1 MTTGLL
7 MVTAAVATALVVVLA
22 IALVRALRHRRRVE
36 ASLAAARDE
45 LSAVHRRLDA
55 LARRVETRT
64 VQDEQE
70 YVITTAGD
78 LALVPTIDRAPVAE
92 GPAEPV
98 SARQFASVAVGESL
112 VTLLSLGHG
121 LRRALSAENRNRIS
135 FEMRREVRRSRKQ
148 RKEDIKQAR
157 RHVRGAGSVAGD
169 AA

>member
-7 MVTAAVATALVVVLA
+7 MATAAVATALVVVLA
-22 IALVRALRHRRRVE
+22 VALVRALRHRRRVE
-36 ASLAAARDE
+36 QSLAAARDE
-45 LSAVHRRLDA
+45 LTSVQRRLDG
-55 LARRVETRT
+55 LARRVETRA

-78 LALVPTIDRAPVAE
+78 LEVAPTPDRAPAQSL
-92 GPAEPV
+92 PEPL
-98 SARQFASVAVGESL
+98 SARQFASVAMGESL

-121 LRRALSAENRNRIS
+121 LRRALSAENRNRIG

-157 RHVRGAGSVAGD
+157 RHLRGAGGVAGD